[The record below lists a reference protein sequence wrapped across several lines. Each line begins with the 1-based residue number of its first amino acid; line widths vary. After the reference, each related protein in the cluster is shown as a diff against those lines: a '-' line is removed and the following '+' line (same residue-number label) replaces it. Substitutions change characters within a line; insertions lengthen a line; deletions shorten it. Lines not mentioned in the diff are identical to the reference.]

1 MSDKFFTLETED
13 SSPVFLLAL
22 GEWKMNSAACLF
34 DYIPTVIDNNV
45 DVLLSS
51 DGSTTQKVQSS
62 QLGTF
67 NVSMQRDKVRHDELL
82 KLME

>member
-1 MSDKFFTLETED
+1 
-13 SSPVFLLAL
+13 
-22 GEWKMNSAACLF
+22 MNSAACMF

-51 DGSTTQKVQSS
+51 DGSTVQKVQSS

-67 NVSMQRDKVRHDELL
+67 NVSMQRDKDRHDELL

>member
-1 MSDKFFTLETED
+1 
-13 SSPVFLLAL
+13 
-22 GEWKMNSAACLF
+22 MNSAACLF